1 MIRSTLADSLL
12 NFLDCCSRRSPTDAP
27 ASSVEVP
34 SGNLAM
40 SHEVTIG
47 GRTATKAKLD
57 LLLFF
62 LSGGINKSF
71 QSESWPS
78 TAGFNDDG
86 RTDGRSSI
94 GLELFGRMIYT
105 TENFRTRNGL

>member
-1 MIRSTLADSLL
+1 M
-12 NFLDCCSRRSPTDAP
+12 
-27 ASSVEVP
+27 EVP

-78 TAGFNDDG
+78 TAAATVFNDDG
-86 RTDGRSSI
+86 RTDG
-94 GLELFGRMIYT
+94 LLLDWNYLVE
-105 TENFRTRNGL
+105 